1 VISPGYSFNNL
12 SRSRSDAFGNENVW
26 RYVLSC
32 ADVLYNFN
40 VEDESIMFKRKSC
53 TYVILGVD
61 NENSVPS
68 SSQSSI
74 QDPA

>member
-1 VISPGYSFNNL
+1 MISSGYSFNNL

-26 RYVLSC
+26 RYAFSWV
-32 ADVLYNFN
+32 DVLYNFG
-40 VEDESIMFKRKSC
+40 VEDESFIFKRKSC
-53 TYVILGVD
+53 THVILSVD

-68 SSQSSI
+68 SSQSPI